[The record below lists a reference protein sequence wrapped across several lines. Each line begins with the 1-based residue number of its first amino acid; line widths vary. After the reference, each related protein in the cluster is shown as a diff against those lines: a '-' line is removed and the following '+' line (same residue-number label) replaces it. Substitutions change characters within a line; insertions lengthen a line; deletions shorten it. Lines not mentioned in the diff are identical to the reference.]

1 VRKDRAISAG
11 FSAGDATKSQVPLAP
26 RWHYRYIP
34 GAVQPTILIVDD
46 EKHTREG
53 LRASL
58 EDAFDVYVAADVAG
72 AMNILENE
80 HVDLVL
86 TDLRLGGEDGMT
98 VIEKALS
105 RPHPP
110 VVIMMTAYGGV
121 DTAVEAMKRGAY
133 DFVTKPLNID
143 RLEILIK
150 RALRTTQVEKEVV
163 ELKQKV
169 ETRFGLERLI
179 GHAPSMEEVFDTV
192 KQVAPSRATV
202 LITGESGTGKE
213 LVAQAIHTLSGR
225 PKDKFVAV
233 HMAAFSSQLL
243 ESELFGHEKGA
254 FTGASERRIGRFE
267 QANGGTLFLDEIGEI
282 DKNTQVKLLR
292 VLGEERSFER
302 VGGNTPIKVDVR
314 LVAATNRDLE
324 RMVSTGDFR
333 DDLYFRLSVVR
344 LHMPPLRERRED
356 VALIAAHFLK
366 VAAQE
371 NAKPVRELTADALS
385 ALEKYPWP
393 GNVRE
398 LRAAIERAV
407 VMANGPKIT
416 LRDLPPTVREGAAAM
431 PAVVAGVR
439 LPSLAKATGHF
450 NLQDTEQ
457 RMILRA
463 LEQTGGNVTKAAKML
478 GMSRRTLH
486 RRLHEMRRDDG
497 GAPNDSSTSPPHHG
511 V

>member
-1 VRKDRAISAG
+1 
-11 FSAGDATKSQVPLAP
+11 
-26 RWHYRYIP
+26 
-34 GAVQPTILIVDD
+34 VQPTILIVDD

-58 EDAFDVYVAADVAG
+58 EDAFDVYIAADIAG

-80 HVDLVL
+80 RVDLML
-86 TDLRLGGEDGMT
+86 TDLRLGGEDGM
-98 VIEKALS
+98 VLIEKALA
-105 RPHPP
+105 RAHPP

-150 RALRTTQVEKEVV
+150 RALRSKQVEKEVV

-169 ETRFGLERLI
+169 QTRFGLERLI
-179 GHAPSMEEVFDTV
+179 GHAPAMEEIFDTV

-213 LVAQAIHTLSGR
+213 LVAQAIHALSGR
-225 PKDKFVAV
+225 QKEKFVAV

-254 FTGASERRIGRFE
+254 FTGAMERRIGRFE

-324 RMVSTGDFR
+324 KMVAAGDFR
-333 DDLYFRLSVVR
+333 DDLFFRLSVVR

-356 VALIAAHFLK
+356 IALIATHFLK
-366 VAAQE
+366 VAAEE
-371 NAKPVRELTADALS
+371 NGKPVREMTADALS
-385 ALEKYPWP
+385 AMEKYAWP

-398 LRAAIERAV
+398 LRGAIERAV

-416 LRDLPPTVREGAAAM
+416 LRDLPPTVREGAAAA
-431 PAVVAGVR
+431 PVSVAGIK
-439 LPSLAKATGHF
+439 LPPPVKAGSHL
-450 NLQDTEQ
+450 NIHETEH

-463 LEQTGGNVTKAAKML
+463 LEETGGNITKAAKAL
-478 GMSRRTLH
+478 GIGRRTLY
-486 RRLHEMRRDDG
+486 RRLKEMRSESEG
-497 GAPNDSSTSPPHHG
+497 SSSIPPTHG